1 MQNIAT
7 DNLFLLRIIPDK
19 EKHPVLNGHMQTF
32 VASTWY
38 NLKNYLTRA
47 DSEIPLSGTDV
58 IIGYVLIAIGGI
70 NLLATQFQIANLYK
84 TRF

>member
-1 MQNIAT
+1 MAIRKH
-7 DNLFLLRIIPDK
+7 LMHRYHKK
-19 EKHPVLNGHMQTF
+19 EQFEPALTF
-32 VASTWY
+32 H
-38 NLKNYLTRA
+38 
-47 DSEIPLSGTDV
+47 LSGTDV

>member
-1 MQNIAT
+1 MAIRKH
-7 DNLFLLRIIPDK
+7 LMHRYHKK
-19 EKHPVLNGHMQTF
+19 EQFGPALIFH
-32 VASTWY
+32 
-38 NLKNYLTRA
+38 
-47 DSEIPLSGTDV
+47 LSGTDV